1 MSQQLNCLGLVC
13 PEPVI
18 RCRSLLA
25 SEQPDTFSVL
35 VDNSAAVENVSR
47 FLGKNGYTVAVEQRS
62 DAEWALEAV
71 RREGDRTADETG
83 PAEPGQS
90 TQSGQSTLSGLFGQ
104 FSHSRVGRSVVLI
117 TTETL
122 GRGDD
127 VLGRALM
134 GNFLTTLPEMGDQL
148 WRVVLLN
155 GGVRLA
161 CEEGKPLEALK
172 ALVKQG
178 VSLYVCGTCLTH
190 YGLMD
195 TKKVGETT
203 NMLDIVTSLA
213 EADKVIRP

>member
-71 RREGDRTADETG
+71 RREGDRLSAETE

-90 TQSGQSTLSGLFGQ
+90 VQSSQSDQSG
-104 FSHSRVGRSVVLI
+104 HSRVGRSVVLI

-190 YGLMD
+190 YGLLD
-195 TKKVGETT
+195 AKKVGETT

>member
-47 FLGKNGYTVAVEQRS
+47 FLGKQGYTVAVEQRS

-71 RREGDRTADETG
+71 RREDDRTSASEAG
-83 PAEPGQS
+83 PAEHSHTSQS
-90 TQSGQSTLSGLFGQ
+90 SQ
-104 FSHSRVGRSVVLI
+104 SRVGRSVVLI

-178 VSLYVCGTCLTH
+178 VSLCVCGTCLTH
-190 YGLMD
+190 YGLLD
-195 TKKVGETT
+195 AKKVGETT